1 MARAVL
7 RIVGDSK
14 ALRKSLD
21 SAKDDI
27 DRFKKQNRASR
38 AIGSAGAGIGASTG
52 LGALGVGLGRSL
64 GSINAGLAVTTGSLL
79 AFGGTIKS
87 VYDEFRQFEKGW
99 AEVTTLLPQLTQAAT
114 DQMSDEVREF
124 AKNTGV
130 HISDAIRASYQAI
143 SASIPHDELVGFLED
158 TRTASLAGV
167 TDLTTAI
174 DITTSVLNA
183 YSMSAR
189 DAERVNDTLFT
200 AVRWGKTTYEELA
213 VALGKVLPLSS
224 HLGISINQ
232 MTASVSALTAQGLST
247 ADAVTAV
254 RSALTAFAKDTT
266 ARDIL
271 EHLVGDITEY
281 FRGGGDIQEAFTLI
295 VEYAEEM
302 GLSIQNVFGRI
313 EGAIAATG
321 LVGEQSAEIYKKALN
336 IQIGEAEIAAEKMR
350 QIDQYKFDVHQ

>member
-7 RIVGDSK
+7 KIVGDSK

-99 AEVTTLLPQLTQAAT
+99 AEVTTLLPQLTRAAT

-143 SASIPHDELVGFLED
+143 SPKHTQHL
-158 TRTASLAGV
+158 SL
-167 TDLTTAI
+167 I
-174 DITTSVLNA
+174 HI
-183 YSMSAR
+183 
-189 DAERVNDTLFT
+189 
-200 AVRWGKTTYEELA
+200 
-213 VALGKVLPLSS
+213 
-224 HLGISINQ
+224 
-232 MTASVSALTAQGLST
+232 
-247 ADAVTAV
+247 
-254 RSALTAFAKDTT
+254 
-266 ARDIL
+266 
-271 EHLVGDITEY
+271 
-281 FRGGGDIQEAFTLI
+281 
-295 VEYAEEM
+295 
-302 GLSIQNVFGRI
+302 
-313 EGAIAATG
+313 
-321 LVGEQSAEIYKKALN
+321 
-336 IQIGEAEIAAEKMR
+336 
-350 QIDQYKFDVHQ
+350 